1 MNKFVAIWQTDT
13 LSLRTILYNTQIMCA
28 IFLLTHTHNQL
39 KINTVFHFGVWQGF
53 KNLVMK
59 KPRRDLLYIRAR
71 KDLPHP
77 LYPLHRGLAAKMA
90 FEKGLNSLAR
100 FYWRDIFQN

>member
-1 MNKFVAIWQTDT
+1 
-13 LSLRTILYNTQIMCA
+13 MCA

-39 KINTVFHFGVWQGF
+39 KFNTIYHFGVSEGF

-71 KDLPHP
+71 SPLPIHYTP
-77 LYPLHRGLAAKMA
+77 YTLHHPLHRGLAAKMA
-90 FEKGLNSLAR
+90 FEEGLNPLAR